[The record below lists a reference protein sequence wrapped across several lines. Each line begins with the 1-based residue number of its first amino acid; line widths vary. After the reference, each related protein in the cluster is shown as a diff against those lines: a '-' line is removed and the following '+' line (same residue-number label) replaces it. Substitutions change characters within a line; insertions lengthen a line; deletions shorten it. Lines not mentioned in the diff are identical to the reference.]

1 MHTIRIFLALVLL
14 ALAAPAA
21 AAPRDI
27 AIPPALRDWT
37 GWVLHGHERELC
49 PSLGRG
55 SNSKACGWPGELR
68 LDVDAGGARF
78 AQRWEMIQAD
88 WIALPG
94 DAQWRPEALVV
105 DARAAPV
112 LLRNGVP
119 MVHLPAGN
127 HRLSGRIVWDRPPAE
142 PALRVVERRVGTAGV
157 RPGIF
162 RC

>member
-55 SNSKACGWPGELR
+55 SNSKACGWPGELQ

-94 DAQWRPEALVV
+94 DAQWRPESLVV

-119 MVHLPAGN
+119 MRSDEHTSELQS
-127 HRLSGRIVWDRPPAE
+127 LMRISYAVFC
-142 PALRVVERRVGTAGV
+142 LKTKTAHMKHV
-157 RPGIF
+157 TADT
-162 RC
+162 